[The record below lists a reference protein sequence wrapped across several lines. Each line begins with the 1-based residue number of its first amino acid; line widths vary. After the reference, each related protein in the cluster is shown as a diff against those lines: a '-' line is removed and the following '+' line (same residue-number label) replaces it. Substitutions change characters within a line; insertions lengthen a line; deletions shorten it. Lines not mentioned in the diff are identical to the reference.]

1 MLYFVK
7 TIFEMK
13 HINVIKDV
21 INLNAL
27 QMSIEHNVFSKQITK
42 RRLIPKTITG
52 VKSIQKYFC

>member
-7 TIFEMK
+7 TILEMK

-27 QMSIEHNVFSKQITK
+27 QMSIEHNLFSTTNN
-42 RRLIPKTITG
+42 KTYAHH
-52 VKSIQKYFC
+52 KDDYWC